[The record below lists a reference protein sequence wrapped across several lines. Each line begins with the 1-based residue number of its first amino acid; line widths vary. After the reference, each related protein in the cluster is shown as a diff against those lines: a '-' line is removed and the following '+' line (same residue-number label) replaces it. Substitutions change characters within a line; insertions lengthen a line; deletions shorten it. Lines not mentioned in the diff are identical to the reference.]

1 MNSKKYYITTPLYYV
16 NDKPHIGHAYTTLAA
31 DILARHLRAKD
42 IPVHFQT
49 GTDEHGSNIEK
60 IARERG
66 MEPKAW
72 CDGISADFREL
83 WKTLNVK
90 YDHFIR
96 TTDPSHEAG
105 VQAVFEKLIKTG
117 DVYLGSYDG
126 LYCRSCESFYDEGE
140 LKDKNCPVHG
150 KPAEHV
156 SEETYFFRLS
166 RYEKALLEHYE
177 KHPDFL
183 SPRYR
188 APELVNFVKAGLK
201 DISISRTKVAWGV
214 PVKSNPKHTVYVWF
228 DALLNYATGP
238 GYNPDG
244 SSPDFTHLWP
254 ADVHLVGKE
263 IFRFHGVIWPAMLMA
278 LGVELPRKVYAHGWW
293 TINGDKMSKS
303 KGNFIKAEDVVRDY
317 GVDALRYFIFREV
330 SFGQDG
336 DFSMEAFRR
345 RYNAD
350 LANDL
355 GNLFSRLMN
364 MAAKYLEHRL
374 PQKPEGSAVFAEL
387 SAKTPEIDRAI
398 ETLQFSEALEK
409 IWGAVGRLNR
419 LVDEKK
425 PWELAKKDPE
435 ALKPFLNE
443 MVWCLRLVAGWI
455 DPFMPDTA
463 SKMQLQLGVGKTP
476 TAGAEPQK
484 VPPLFP
490 RKLEEKEK
498 MRDIRTN

>member
-1 MNSKKYYITTPLYYV
+1 MNTKKYYITTPLYYV

-31 DILARHLRAKD
+31 DVLARQLRSKD

-66 MEPKAW
+66 VEPKAW
-72 CDGISADFREL
+72 CDGISADFRGL
-83 WKTLNVK
+83 WKTLNIT

-96 TTDPSHEAG
+96 TTDPAHEAG
-105 VQAVFEKLIKTG
+105 VQAVFEKLLKSG
-117 DVYLGSYDG
+117 DIYKGSYDG
-126 LYCRSCESFYDEGE
+126 LYCRSCEAFYDEGE
-140 LKDKNCPVHG
+140 LKEKNCPVHG
-150 KPAEHV
+150 KPVEHV

-166 RYEKALLEHYE
+166 KYESALLEHYAR
-177 KHPDFL
+177 HPDFL

-188 APELVNFVKAGLK
+188 AQELINFVKAGLK

-214 PVKSNPKHTVYVWF
+214 QVKSDPKHTVYVWF
-228 DALLNYATGP
+228 DALLNYATGA
-238 GYNPDG
+238 GYNPEKP
-244 SSPDFTHLWP
+244 SPDFSVLWP

-303 KGNFIKAEDVVRDY
+303 RGNYIKAEDVVREY

-330 SFGQDG
+330 TFGQDG

-345 RYNAD
+345 RYNSD

-355 GNLFSRLMN
+355 GNLFSRVMN
-364 MAAKYLEHRL
+364 MAAKHLDHRL
-374 PQKPEGSAVFAEL
+374 PEKPENSETFKEL
-387 SAKTPEIDRAI
+387 SSWTPAI
-398 ETLQFSEALEK
+398 HHSLEALQFSEALEK
-409 IWGAVGRLNR
+409 IWQGVGTLNR
-419 LVDEKK
+419 LVDTRK
-425 PWELAKKDPE
+425 PWEMAKNNSE
-435 ALKPFLNE
+435 ALKPFLHE
-443 MVWCLRLVAGWI
+443 MVWCLRLIAGWI

-463 SKMQLQLGVGKTP
+463 SRMHLQLGVGR
-476 TAGAEPQK
+476 TAEGTEPQK

-490 RKLEEKEK
+490 RKQDAKP
-498 MRDIRTN
+498 DIRTN

>member
-1 MNSKKYYITTPLYYV
+1 MNPKKYYITTPLYYV

-31 DILARHLRAKD
+31 DVLARHLRSKD
-42 IPVHFQT
+42 IPVLLQT

-60 IARERG
+60 IAREKG
-66 MEPKAW
+66 IEPKAW

-117 DVYLGSYDG
+117 DIYLGSYEG
-126 LYCRSCESFYDEGE
+126 LYCSACEAFYDEGE
-140 LKDKNCPVHG
+140 LKEKNCPVHG
-150 KPAEHV
+150 RPVELV

-166 RYEKALLEHYE
+166 KYEAALTDYYAQ
-177 KHPDFL
+177 HPDFL

-188 APELVNFVKAGLK
+188 SQEIMNFVKSGLK
-201 DISISRTKVAWGV
+201 DISVSRTKVTWGV
-214 PVKSNPKHTVYVWF
+214 PVRSNPKHTVYVWF

-238 GYNPDG
+238 GYNPEKT
-244 SSPDFTHLWP
+244 SPDFPEFWP

-263 IFRFHGVIWPAMLMA
+263 IFRFHGAIWPAMLMA

-303 KGNFIKAEDVVRDY
+303 RGNYIKAEDVVKDY
-317 GVDALRYFIFREV
+317 GVDALRYFLFREV
-330 SFGQDG
+330 TFGQDG
-336 DFSMEAFRR
+336 DFYMEAFHR
-345 RYNAD
+345 RYNSD

-355 GNLFSRLMN
+355 GNLFSRVMN
-364 MAAKYLEHRL
+364 MAAKYLDNRL
-374 PQKPEGSAVFAEL
+374 PEKPEVSETFRDL
-387 SAKTPEIDRAI
+387 SACTPGIYRSM
-398 ETLQFSEALEK
+398 ETLQFGEALEK
-409 IWGAVGRLNR
+409 IWQGVSTLNR
-419 LVDEKK
+419 LVDTKK
-425 PWELAKKDPE
+425 PWEMAKTNQA
-435 ALKPFLNE
+435 ALRPFLHE
-443 MVWCLRLVAGWI
+443 LIWCLRLIAGWI

-463 SKMQLQLGVGKTP
+463 SRMYLQLGVGKL
-476 TAGAEPQK
+476 TADGTEPQK

-490 RKLEEKEK
+490 RKQ
-498 MRDIRTN
+498 